1 MSSSWFNTRCVRE
14 EETRTAIQR
23 FSDVG
28 LFHAL
33 QSKETIIAAVVLLE
47 KRNDELSNIK

>member
-1 MSSSWFNTRCVRE
+1 MRE

-33 QSKETIIAAVVLLE
+33 QSKETIIAAVVPFE
-47 KRNDELSNIK
+47 KRNKDLLNIK